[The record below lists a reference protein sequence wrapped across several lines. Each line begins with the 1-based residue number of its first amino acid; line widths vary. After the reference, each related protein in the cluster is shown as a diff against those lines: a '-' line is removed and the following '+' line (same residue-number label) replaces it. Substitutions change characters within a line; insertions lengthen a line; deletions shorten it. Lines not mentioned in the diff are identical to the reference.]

1 MKERRVLNISNLY
14 EHIFFRLKNSRI
26 SENKSLSFNKT
37 INLSAIYFGN
47 FKQLKFDE
55 KL

>member
-1 MKERRVLNISNLY
+1 MKERRVVNISNLY
-14 EHIFFRLKNSRI
+14 EQIFFRLKNSWI
-26 SENKSLSFNKT
+26 SKNKSLSFNKT
-37 INLSAIYFGN
+37 INLSDIYYGN